1 MARAYRDELE
11 TLKVESSKIEKLE
24 ADVNKYRQKSEDAE
38 YLKKR
43 IVVSYN

>member
-1 MARAYRDELE
+1 MISFQ
-11 TLKVESSKIEKLE
+11 SSKIEKLE